1 MHHALDAPPKG
12 RNIEVD
18 EQSDGPS
25 AELQVGQHLGIVNRE
40 QALYRFQLHHNR
52 LLDEEIQPISTS
64 FTSLRPLRLCGESND
79 RWETSLCRHSHYI
92 KGIMRDHSPRAGQAG
107 ANVVG
112 FQIAI
117 VGEDALHGLTLG
129 SGLTMSSTAVLAPR
143 NVAIVPDYYHGSI
156 L

>member
-1 MHHALDAPPKG
+1 MG
-12 RNIEVD
+12 
-18 EQSDGPS
+18 
-25 AELQVGQHLGIVNRE
+25 
-40 QALYRFQLHHNR
+40 
-52 LLDEEIQPISTS
+52 
-64 FTSLRPLRLCGESND
+64 
-79 RWETSLCRHSHYI
+79 
-92 KGIMRDHSPRAGQAG
+92 DHSPRVGQAG

-129 SGLTMSSTAVLAPR
+129 SGLTISSTAVLAPR